1 MSNPRIEVDVVANV
15 AGVASGVTA
24 ATSQLDKLGK
34 AAQTTAPKFENLAKT
49 TSRYNS
55 VGIDFAR
62 IIQDAP
68 FGIIGVGNNIT
79 QLAQSFSGLGQA
91 GDSTKSKIKLAFQQ
105 IFSSGNALILGVSLL
120 TTAFTILQQ
129 KGFFKTE
136 EDAKSLNDRLKEYQE
151 TLTGVAAATLKG
163 AQDAQKELAVLK
175 SLEIQA
181 TNTAVSTEKRSEA
194 VNQLQKQYPEYFGNL
209 TKEQILNGQVGD
221 AYLKVADNLLAKAK
235 AQAATNQIAQNG
247 IELLRIETK
256 LEEQRA
262 KRLLETSA
270 AQAQVDALIE
280 KRQKEGFLTQGDLQR
295 YDTLIKSINN
305 SNESLKEEKTL
316 KDEISRI
323 NKENDALT
331 QNITK
336 QIEAGAT
343 FTKATKQETES
354 IKRSFEDI
362 SKLDFLDTAKLERTG
377 AFFEDVEKQ
386 LVSIES
392 GVANT
397 RGIYQQNISAIT
409 QSNQA
414 LVNSLSGSGISI
426 EQFYAAIA
434 NGAAEGFS
442 SLNTFISSLSE
453 TQVFINDTF
462 AILEEGAQNTLG
474 DVAFAIGDALASGG
488 NVVKAAGAALLGGLA
503 GILNQLGQLA
513 IGAGLAIEGIKT
525 ALKSLNPVAAIG
537 AGVALIAL
545 AGFVSSKAKSLGSSK
560 PGGGGGGASIGS
572 SGVGGGTAFTG
583 GGATGGLFEQNRD
596 VSGEFVVRGNDLV
609 YVLGQANN
617 KINKG

>member
-1 MSNPRIEVDVVANV
+1 ME
-15 AGVASGVTA
+15 
-24 ATSQLDKLGK
+24 
-34 AAQTTAPKFENLAKT
+34 
-49 TSRYNS
+49 
-55 VGIDFAR
+55 
-62 IIQDAP
+62 
-68 FGIIGVGNNIT
+68 
-79 QLAQSFSGLGQA
+79 
-91 GDSTKSKIKLAFQQ
+91 
-105 IFSSGNALILGVSLL
+105 
-120 TTAFTILQQ
+120 LQKQ
-129 KGFFKTE
+129 HLE
-136 EDAKSLNDRLKEYQE
+136 
-151 TLTGVAAATLKG
+151 G
-163 AQDAQKELAVLK
+163 AQDAQKELSVLK

-181 TNTAVSTEKRSEA
+181 TNTAVSTDKRLEA
-194 VNQLQKQYPEYFGNL
+194 VNELQKQYPDYFGNL
-209 TKEQILNGQVGD
+209 TEEQILNGEVGD
-221 AYLKVADNLLAKAK
+221 TYLKVAANLLAKAK

-305 SNESLKEEKTL
+305 SNESLEEEKTL
-316 KDEISRI
+316 KAEISRI

-392 GVANT
+392 GVAST
-397 RGIYQQNISAIT
+397 RRIYTENIAGIT
-409 QSNQA
+409 QSNQD
-414 LVNSLSGSGISI
+414 LVDSLSGSGISV

-442 SLNTFISSLSE
+442 SLNTFITSLSQ
-453 TQVFINDTF
+453 TQAFINDTF
-462 AILEEGAQNTLG
+462 SILEEGAENTLG

-513 IGAGLAIEGIKT
+513 IGAGLAIEGIKK
-525 ALKSLNPVAAIG
+525 ALTSLNPVAAIA

-545 AGFVSSKAKSLGSSK
+545 AGFVSSKAKSLGSAK
-560 PGGGGGGASIGS
+560 PGGGGASSVGS
-572 SGVGGGTAFTG
+572 SGVGGGTSFTG
-583 GGATGGLFEQNRD
+583 GGAQGGLFQSQRD
-596 VSGEFVVRGNDLV
+596 LNGELVVRGQDLV
-609 YVLGQANN
+609 YVFNQASNR
-617 KINKG
+617 INKG